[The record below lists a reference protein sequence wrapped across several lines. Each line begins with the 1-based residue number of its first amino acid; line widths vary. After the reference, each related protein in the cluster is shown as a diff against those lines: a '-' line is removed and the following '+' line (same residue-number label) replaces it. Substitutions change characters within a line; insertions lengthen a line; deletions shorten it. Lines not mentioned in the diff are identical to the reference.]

1 MVGLVS
7 WGFGCGLGLPSVYA
21 NLGVSRKDL
30 LAMLPLSILLAPSQP
45 RELQA
50 CSPQERISVPAQSGV
65 QMPNTSKT
73 HHSAAPFL
81 LSQPATN
88 NACGMQA
95 FLNTTIFDNY
105 LSYVMGKIPNSLNGT
120 ATTGG
125 PAPASSVSA
134 LPAALNVTVR
144 SAEVVSSG

>member
-1 MVGLVS
+1 
-7 WGFGCGLGLPSVYA
+7 
-21 NLGVSRKDL
+21 
-30 LAMLPLSILLAPSQP
+30 
-45 RELQA
+45 
-50 CSPQERISVPAQSGV
+50 
-65 QMPNTSKT
+65 
-73 HHSAAPFL
+73 
-81 LSQPATN
+81 
-88 NACGMQA
+88 MQA
-95 FLNTTIFDNY
+95 FMNTTIFDNY